1 MQKEI
6 VQPVSADTGAIEQ
19 SADNPSP
26 CAPLTPSAETRYLK
40 AMEQTDRYH
49 CRYNPSYALLD
60 NAEPAPVIPA
70 ALFRS
75 GCPAT
80 HSFCQMRLQWLAA
93 TCAIVTAAEHALSD
107 SHWYAAQRVLIIDN
121 GHNPLTTAELVITAY
136 ITGTK

>member
-1 MQKEI
+1 MMQKEI

-70 ALFRS
+70 AGVRPRTHSVRCVCNGWRPPAPLIPLQNMPS
-75 GCPAT
+75 AT
-80 HSFCQMRLQWLAA
+80 H
-93 TCAIVTAAEHALSD
+93 I
-107 SHWYAAQRVLIIDN
+107 
-121 GHNPLTTAELVITAY
+121 
-136 ITGTK
+136 GTRHSGY